1 MSGGTEHSVGRHRR
15 STGTPAGP
23 PWRVREVGC
32 EMTILRVADDRIAS
46 MASLRR
52 AARASDERDETH
64 TTVDELVT
72 RVARGDSPAFEA
84 LYDRVVDSVY
94 GVVRRVLRDPAQSEE
109 VTQEVLVEMW
119 RSATRFD
126 GDRGSATTWI
136 YTMAHRRAIDRVR
149 SAQASHDRDER
160 VARRDQVTAY
170 DEVAEHVEARLEA
183 QQVRSCLAHLTE
195 LQRESVT
202 LAYYG
207 GYTYREVSDLLDVPL
222 GTVKTRMRDGLI
234 RLRDCLGVTS

>member
-1 MSGGTEHSVGRHRR
+1 MTVLRLVDGRIDPMPSMRR
-15 STGTPAGP
+15 ST
-23 PWRVREVGC
+23 RSSVG
-32 EMTILRVADDRIAS
+32 DD
-46 MASLRR
+46 
-52 AARASDERDETH
+52 ARSS
-64 TTVDELVT
+64 VDDLLG
-72 RVARGDSPAFEA
+72 RVARGDGPAFEL
-84 LYDRVVDSVY
+84 LYDRIADSVY

-109 VTQEVLVEMW
+109 VAQEVLVEVW

-136 YTMAHRRAIDRVR
+136 HTMAHRRAIDRVR
-149 SAQASHDRDER
+149 SAQASRDRDER
-160 VARRDQVTAY
+160 VARRDRVTPY

-183 QQVRSCLAHLTE
+183 QHVRSCLRGLTD

-207 GYTYREVSDLLDVPL
+207 GYTYREVSELLDVPL